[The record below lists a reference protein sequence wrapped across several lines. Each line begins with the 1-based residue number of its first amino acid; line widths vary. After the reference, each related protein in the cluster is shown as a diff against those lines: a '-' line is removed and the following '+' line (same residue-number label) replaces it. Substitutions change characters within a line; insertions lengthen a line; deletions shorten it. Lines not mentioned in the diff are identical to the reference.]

1 MEALEKEIASRENEQ
16 EEFFKE
22 GIGPLDK
29 ASTSQIKDVQRKLS
43 ERLQSL
49 DKHSEEYYR
58 LQDLDEEIED
68 EWTRRMEENSNRNS
82 PEPQSRPSG
91 SNVSE
96 SQPRPSGS
104 NVSESQPGS
113 SGSNESNSRAS
124 ESTCNDQSKD
134 KGKGKLVEDLVPKK

>member
-1 MEALEKEIASRENEQ
+1 M
-16 EEFFKE
+16 
-22 GIGPLDK
+22 
-29 ASTSQIKDVQRKLS
+29 
-43 ERLQSL
+43 QSL